1 MNSEQKRNVKI
12 GVFAL
17 VAFAILYVGLNY
29 LKGKNL
35 FLSGATLKAYYA
47 NVDGLTD
54 SSPVMYCGLKV
65 GSVKDIDIDQSAIG
79 TNKLFAVTFSLEKSI
94 DVPVD
99 SRAVIIST
107 DLLGGKGIE
116 LILGKST
123 QMASSGDSIS
133 SAVKGGLLDELVPVK
148 DDATALMR
156 SADNVMRSIDTILAD
171 QNRAYIDDAIQRMAI
186 AMENIEKM
194 SRNLAAMTSAQGS
207 VNATLSSADKFMT
220 ALSNQNGRID
230 TLMYNM
236 AAISSELAHADLGGT
251 VEHLDTLISAT
262 SSLLSANGNIARVVN
277 DTKLYDNIL
286 TITENLNRL
295 LVDIRLNPSRYI
307 NVSAFKF
314 GGKQIY
320 FSDMNSAS
328 NVMRGRVAAICL
340 TKSREP
346 IDAPV
351 SIADKKVLEYCYNG
365 RYQYIVVP
373 FASESDAQA
382 FLAAQNVKAS
392 FPDAQIEVFQDGIPQ

>member
-17 VAFAILYVGLNY
+17 VAFAIFYVGLNY

-236 AAISSELAHADLGGT
+236 AAISSELAHAGLGGT

-262 SSLLSANGNIARVVN
+262 SSLLSANGNIARVAN
-277 DTKLYDNIL
+277 DTRLYDNIL

-340 TKSREP
+340 TKSKEP
-346 IDAPV
+346 IDVPV

>member
-236 AAISSELAHADLGGT
+236 AAISSELAHAGLGGT

-262 SSLLSANGNIARVVN
+262 SSLLSANGNIARVAN
-277 DTKLYDNIL
+277 DTRLYDNIL

-340 TKSREP
+340 TKSKEP
-346 IDAPV
+346 IDVPV

>member
-236 AAISSELAHADLGGT
+236 AAISSELAHAGLGGT

-262 SSLLSANGNIARVVN
+262 SSLLSANGNIARVAN

-286 TITENLNRL
+286 TIMENLNRL

-328 NVMRGRVAAICL
+328 NVMRGRVAAISL
-340 TKSREP
+340 TKSKEP

-392 FPDAQIEVFQDGIPQ
+392 FPDAKIEVFQDGIPQ